1 MRINLLLYYY
11 IIIRISEHFYTLT
24 NKYKN
29 AIIRKKKWLKMK
41 NCKTTELRNG
51 PTRGELGA

>member
-29 AIIRKKKWLKMK
+29 AIILKNKKAK
-41 NCKTTELRNG
+41 NEKL
-51 PTRGELGA
+51 